1 MLISKFVFLKYVL
14 NDALYELFKEIK
26 LKNPRLDRTDPDFN
40 KFKREFI
47 NNSQKKFLKEHPTF
61 KFVYIK
67 RTLRE
72 ISLFFS
78 RFHTNKKELYN
89 RINELETT
97 ITDLKYKNKIKE
109 DSINNIKEYIDVFS
123 KCAKTDEDISNREF
137 IASECIHNIE
147 KELY

>member
-1 MLISKFVFLKYVL
+1 MLISEFVFLKRVL
-14 NDALYELFKEIK
+14 NDALYELFKERK
-26 LKNPRLDRTDPDFN
+26 LKNPRIDRTDPDFN

-47 NNSQKKFLKEHPTF
+47 NDSQKKFLKEHPTF

-67 RTLRE
+67 RSLRE
-72 ISLFFS
+72 IPLFFS
-78 RFHTNKKELYN
+78 RFHTSKKELYN
-89 RINELETT
+89 RINELET
-97 ITDLKYKNKIKE
+97 IVADLKYKNKIKE

>member
-1 MLISKFVFLKYVL
+1 MLISEFVFLKYVL
-14 NDALYELFKEIK
+14 NDALYELFKELK

-40 KFKREFI
+40 KFKNEFI
-47 NNSQKKFLKEHPTF
+47 SNSQKKFLKEHPTF

-67 RTLRE
+67 RALRKLP
-72 ISLFFS
+72 LFFS
-78 RFHTNKKELYN
+78 RFRTSKKELYN

>member
-1 MLISKFVFLKYVL
+1 MSISEFVFLKRVL
-14 NDALYELFKEIK
+14 NDALYELFKERK
-26 LKNPRLDRTDPDFN
+26 LKNPRIDRTDPDFN

-47 NNSQKKFLKEHPTF
+47 NDSQKKFLKEHPTF

-67 RTLRE
+67 RSLRE
-72 ISLFFS
+72 IPLFFS
-78 RFHTNKKELYN
+78 RFHTSKKELYN

-97 ITDLKYKNKIKE
+97 VADLKYKNKIKE
-109 DSINNIKEYIDVFS
+109 DSLNNIKGYIDVFS

>member
-1 MLISKFVFLKYVL
+1 MLISEFVFLKYVL
-14 NDALYELFKEIK
+14 NDALYELFKELK

-72 ISLFFS
+72 IPLFFS
-78 RFHTNKKELYN
+78 RFLTNKKEGTS
-89 RINELETT
+89 INPDFMSTRSV
-97 ITDLKYKNKIKE
+97 DE
-109 DSINNIKEYIDVFS
+109 DSEIQFPG
-123 KCAKTDEDISNREF
+123 
-137 IASECIHNIE
+137 SEN
-147 KELY
+147 

>member
-1 MLISKFVFLKYVL
+1 MLISEFVFLKRVL
-14 NDALYELFKEIK
+14 NDALYELFKERK
-26 LKNPRLDRTDPDFN
+26 LKNPRIDRTDPDFN

-47 NNSQKKFLKEHPTF
+47 DNSQKKFLKEHPTF

-67 RTLRE
+67 RALRE
-72 ISLFFS
+72 IPLFFS
-78 RFHTNKKELYN
+78 RFHTSKKELYN

-109 DSINNIKEYIDVFS
+109 DSINNIKEHIDVFS
-123 KCAKTDEDISNREF
+123 KCAKTDENISNREF

>member
-1 MLISKFVFLKYVL
+1 MLISEFVFLKYVL
-14 NDALYELFKEIK
+14 NDALYELFKELK

-40 KFKREFI
+40 KFKNEFI
-47 NNSQKKFLKEHPTF
+47 SNSQKKFLKEHPTF

-67 RTLRE
+67 RALRKLP
-72 ISLFFS
+72 LFFS
-78 RFHTNKKELYN
+78 RFHTSKKELYN

-97 ITDLKYKNKIKE
+97 VADLKYKNKIKE
-109 DSINNIKEYIDVFS
+109 DSINNIKEHIDVFS
-123 KCAKTDEDISNREF
+123 KCAKTDENISNREF

>member
-1 MLISKFVFLKYVL
+1 MLISEFVFLKRVL
-14 NDALYELFKEIK
+14 NDVLYELFKERK
-26 LKNPRLDRTDPDFN
+26 LKNPRIDRTDPDFN

-47 NNSQKKFLKEHPTF
+47 NASQKQFLKEHPTF

-67 RTLRE
+67 RSLRE
-72 ISLFFS
+72 IPLFFS
-78 RFHTNKKELYN
+78 RFHTSKKELYN
-89 RINELETT
+89 RINELET
-97 ITDLKYKNKIKE
+97 IVADLKYKNKIKE

-123 KCAKTDEDISNREF
+123 KCAKTDKDISNREF

>member
-1 MLISKFVFLKYVL
+1 MLISEFVFLKRVL
-14 NDALYELFKEIK
+14 NDALYELFKERK
-26 LKNPRLDRTDPDFN
+26 LKNHRIDRTDPDFN

-47 NNSQKKFLKEHPTF
+47 NDSQKKFLKEHPTF

-67 RTLRE
+67 RSLRE
-72 ISLFFS
+72 IPLFFS
-78 RFHTNKKELYN
+78 RFHTSKKELYN
-89 RINELETT
+89 RINELET
-97 ITDLKYKNKIKE
+97 IVADLKYKNKIKE

>member
-14 NDALYELFKEIK
+14 NDALYELFKELK
-26 LKNPRLDRTDPDFN
+26 LKNLRLDRNDPDFN
-40 KFKREFI
+40 KFKNEFI
-47 NNSQKKFLKEHPTF
+47 NDSQKKFLKEHPTF

-67 RTLRE
+67 RALRE
-72 ISLFFS
+72 IPLFFS
-78 RFHTNKKELYN
+78 RFHTSKKELYN

-109 DSINNIKEYIDVFS
+109 DSINNIKVYIDVFS
-123 KCAKTDEDISNREF
+123 KCSKRDEDISNREF

>member
-1 MLISKFVFLKYVL
+1 MLISKFVFLKRVL
-14 NDALYELFKEIK
+14 NDALYELFKERK
-26 LKNPRLDRTDPDFN
+26 LKNPRIDRTDPDFN

-67 RTLRE
+67 RSLRE
-72 ISLFFS
+72 IPLLFS
-78 RFHTNKKELYN
+78 RFHTSKKELYN

-97 ITDLKYKNKIKE
+97 VADLKYKNKIKE

-123 KCAKTDEDISNREF
+123 KCAKTDENISNREF